1 MISSLCLYG
10 TIAVVFLGLDALWLG
25 VVAKGFYADSLGGLM
40 ADRPNF
46 AVAGLFYALYIL
58 GIVIFVAGPAL
69 ESGSWS
75 RAAIRGALFGL
86 FAYATYDLTNLA
98 TLRNWP
104 LGLTLVDLAWGVA
117 VTAVSATAG
126 VALTQAVL
134 GR

>member
-10 TIAVVFLGLDALWLG
+10 AVAIVFLGLDALWLG
-25 VVAKGFYADSLGGLM
+25 VVAKGFYADSLGGLL

-69 ESGSWS
+69 DSGSWG

-98 TLRNWP
+98 TLRGWP
-104 LGLTLVDLAWGVA
+104 VGLTLVDLAWGMA

-126 VALTQAVL
+126 VVLTQAVL

>member
-10 TIAVVFLGLDALWLG
+10 AVAIVFLGLDALWLG
-25 VVAKGFYADSLGGLM
+25 VVAKSFYADSLGGLM

-69 ESGSWS
+69 DSGSCS

-98 TLRNWP
+98 TLRGWP
-104 LGLTLVDLAWGVA
+104 VGLTLVDLAWGMA
-117 VTAVSATAG
+117 VTAISATAG
-126 VALTQAVL
+126 VVLTQAVL